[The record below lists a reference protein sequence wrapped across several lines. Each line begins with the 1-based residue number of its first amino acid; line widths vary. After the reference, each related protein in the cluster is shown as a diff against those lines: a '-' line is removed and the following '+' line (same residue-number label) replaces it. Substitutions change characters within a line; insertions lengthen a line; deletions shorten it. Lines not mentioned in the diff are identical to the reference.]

1 MLPGSYL
8 DNTRWAFNIVDMAE
22 EASQHPGQP
31 VDLARMIAMARW
43 QQAEAML
50 YPVVMSDPDQYKA
63 TVEVIAAVTAYLRE
77 RYPSRE
83 ELFTVPDAELYGAI
97 GGEPRLAELVTGNGL
112 ALNLVSDAARVH
124 ALRTLPERFA

>member
-1 MLPGSYL
+1 M
-8 DNTRWAFNIVDMAE
+8 TE
-22 EASQHPGQP
+22 EASQPP

-63 TVEVIAAVTAYLRE
+63 TVEVIAAVTAHLRE

-83 ELFTVPDAELYGAI
+83 ELFAVPDADLYGVV

-112 ALNLVSDAARVH
+112 ALNLVTDAARVH